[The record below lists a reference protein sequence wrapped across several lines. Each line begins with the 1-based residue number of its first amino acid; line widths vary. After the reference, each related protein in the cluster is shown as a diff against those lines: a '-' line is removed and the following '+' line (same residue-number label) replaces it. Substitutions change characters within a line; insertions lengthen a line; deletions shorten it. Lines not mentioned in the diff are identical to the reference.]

1 MSQSQLEGQFIAI
14 QPHKKSLWN
23 VFSSSITGRFKTRT
37 FSILSGC
44 VAIILLFSSL
54 QLFSTFVLSKI
65 LHVANNNV
73 AEASMLRQRQMMLD
87 HARMAL
93 VIASDKLNRAGVY
106 YMEDKETGS
115 VGSWNSLLSE
125 AQAALKESEQS
136 YRQFIALSQQ
146 MPADRQAAFTD
157 LKASYELFK
166 GGIIEEADGLSKK
179 GNIDAFFEVPIQ
191 AFQSD
196 FNDKYFQF
204 QAISAKHSDGLSHSL
219 LTSLVTAKW
228 LSVATLIFLFI
239 IAIVV
244 WWGVNCW
251 VIRPLK
257 SVNAQLRVMA
267 EGDLSQ
273 TNDYNAKGSREVRQL
288 ATSMQSM
295 QLGLVKLVADVRQAS
310 GHISVNIDH
319 IVKGNKELSTQSSTQ
334 HDALMQVSTHL
345 SSLNE
350 RVKNNV
356 AHAQSANTESEQAR
370 TLAAGGSSMMQKVE
384 QSMKGIV
391 SQSSEMSG
399 IVAMIESVAF
409 QTNILALNAAIEAAH
424 AGAQGRGFAVVA
436 KEVGMLASKSSQS
449 SQDIHQLIRSSVE
462 QIGKGA
468 ESVGQL
474 GLSLQQV
481 ITVIERL
488 SALVQEIT
496 DGSVHQSQSIDDVA
510 QRISTLNQVTERNHT
525 LVNDTAASSTK
536 LFGQCQSLQQAIS
549 RFRLPA

>member
-1 MSQSQLEGQFIAI
+1 MSQSQLEGQFI
-14 QPHKKSLWN
+14 PTHSHKNSLRN
-23 VFSSSITGRFKTRT
+23 VFFSSLVGRFKTRKY
-37 FSILSGC
+37 SILSGC

-73 AEASMLRQRQMMLD
+73 AEAATLRQRQMTLD

-136 YRQFIALSQQ
+136 YRQFIALSHH
-146 MPADRQAAFTD
+146 MPANQQAAFTD
-157 LKASYELFK
+157 LKASYDLFM

-204 QAISAKHSDGLSHSL
+204 QAISAKNSDELSHSL
-219 LTSLVTAKW
+219 LTSLVKAKW

-244 WWGVNCW
+244 WWGVNSW
-251 VIRPLK
+251 IIRPLK

-267 EGDLSQ
+267 DGDLSQ
-273 TNDYNAKGSREVRQL
+273 ASDLSAKGSREVRQL
-288 ATSMQSM
+288 AESMQSM
-295 QLGLVKLVADVRQAS
+295 QFGLVKLVEDVRQAS

-319 IVKGNKELSTQSSTQ
+319 IVKGNEELSAQSSTQ

-356 AHAQSANTESEQAR
+356 AHAQSANSESEQAR

-468 ESVGQL
+468 DSVGQL
-474 GLSLQQV
+474 GQSLQQV
-481 ITVIERL
+481 ITVIEKL

-510 QRISTLNQVTERNHT
+510 QRISTLNKVTERNHT

>member
-1 MSQSQLEGQFIAI
+1 MVMSQSQLEGQFIAS
-14 QPHKKSLWN
+14 HSDKKAFRN
-23 VFSSSITGRFKTRT
+23 VFFSSIVGRFKTRKY
-37 FSILSGC
+37 SILSGC

-65 LHVANNNV
+65 LHVTNNNV
-73 AEASMLRQRQMMLD
+73 AETSTLRQRQMMLD

-136 YRQFIALSQQ
+136 YRQFIALSHH
-146 MPADRQAAFTD
+146 MPANQQAAFTD
-157 LKASYELFK
+157 LKTSYELFM

-204 QAISAKHSDGLSHSL
+204 QAISAKNSDDLSHNL
-219 LTSLVTAKW
+219 LTSLVKAKW

-244 WWGVNCW
+244 WWGVNSW
-251 VIRPLK
+251 IIRPLK
-257 SVNAQLRVMA
+257 SVNAQLRIMA
-267 EGDLSQ
+267 EGDLSPADDF
-273 TNDYNAKGSREVRQL
+273 TAKGSREVRQL
-288 ATSMQSM
+288 AESMQSM
-295 QLGLVKLVADVRQAS
+295 QLGLVKLVEDVRQAS

-319 IVKGNKELSTQSSTQ
+319 IVQGNEELSRQS
-334 HDALMQVSTHL
+334 STHL

-384 QSMKGIV
+384 HSMKGIV

-424 AGAQGRGFAVVA
+424 AGVQGRGFAVVA

-468 ESVGQL
+468 DSVGHL
-474 GLSLQQV
+474 GQSLQQV

-510 QRISTLNQVTERNHT
+510 ERISTLNKVTERNHV
-525 LVNDTAASSTK
+525 LVNDTATSSTK